1 MNEDSLRFIK
11 LTENKIT
18 PNGIAETSNNAKKLL
33 KLPGFLQKFIIDLN
47 IKNND
52 YMGFVVE
59 PYSFFLA
66 YEITEEMVKDFLPDN
81 YELVPISIFDHS
93 ERKRCAIVGCFN
105 VHTSVFWGS
114 RFELY
119 IIAKNK
125 VNNLVSWLIC
135 DYESNTFHYDPGKG
149 FLPETLKKSVFTT
162 TYDGQIICDI
172 ESKKCSTKIDLV
184 VDINNHNCIYLN
196 QKLWIEGNLSIDYS
210 GKLQNG
216 GKDPFGLIFDPMEM
230 KCAQHIQVDQIQ
242 INHLEFS
249 FIKQG
254 MKPYES
260 CCFPFAQHYLTT
272 IFPEGHKMT
281 DEDDLNNKIKE
292 IIGKDKSDK
301 L

>member
-1 MNEDSLRFIK
+1 MNDKTLQFIK
-11 LTENKIT
+11 YTEKKIT
-18 PNGIAETSNNAKKLL
+18 PQGIAEISSNAKKLL
-33 KLPGFLQKFIIDLN
+33 KLPKFIQKFIIDLN
-47 IKNND
+47 TKNND

-66 YEITEEMVKDFLPDN
+66 YEITEDMVKEYLPDN
-81 YELVPISIFDHS
+81 YELVPISIFDRS
-93 ERKRCAIVGCFN
+93 EKRCCAIIGCFN

-125 VNNLVSWLIC
+125 KNNLISWLIC

-162 TYDGQIICDI
+162 SYDGNIICEI
-172 ESKKCSTKIDLV
+172 ESNKSSTKMDIV
-184 VDINNHNCIYLN
+184 VDVNNHNCIFLN

-210 GKLQNG
+210 GELENG
-216 GKDPFGLIFDPMEM
+216 GNDPFGLIFDPMEM
-230 KCAQHIQVDQIQ
+230 KCAQHIQSDQIQ
-242 INHLEFS
+242 INHLEFG
-249 FIKQG
+249 FIKSG

-272 IFPEGHKMT
+272 VFPEGHSMK
-281 DEDDLNNKIKE
+281 DENDLNEKIEE
-292 IIGKDKSDK
+292 IINSGA
-301 L
+301 